1 MTLCI
6 SVLVCVLVVITRW
19 VNTFAKAEVYSKKE
33 FSGRVSKKHSSRVG
47 KKGGLMTE
55 AQVGYIANSLC
66 ESSVMDHGGSFVNIH
81 TLYYDHSCAHPERER
96 KSKEGEELLIAKIT
110 DLSIYSSF

>member
-6 SVLVCVLVVITRW
+6 SVLVCVLVVIPRW
-19 VNTFAKAEVYSKKE
+19 VNTFAKAEIYSKKE
-33 FSGRVSKKHSSRVG
+33 FSGRVSKKNIQAGLV

-81 TLYYDHSCAHPERER
+81 TLYYDRSCAHPERER
-96 KSKEGEELLIAKIT
+96 KKE
-110 DLSIYSSF
+110 

>member
-6 SVLVCVLVVITRW
+6 SDLVCVLVVITRW
-19 VNTFAKAEVYSKKE
+19 VNTFVKAEVYSKKE

-47 KKGGLMTE
+47 KKGGLRTE

-96 KSKEGEELLIAKIT
+96 KKE
-110 DLSIYSSF
+110 